1 MHESKMRMVIEGH
14 TVTILCKYNIKGG
27 EARVTIHRLSL
38 EKSRRYG
45 ISLTGTGKE
54 LKDVLTH
61 QANMV
66 QHSVKSFPNMVYSFK
81 KSKNYVICS
90 ELQNVNS
97 ATRSLLQV
105 T

>member
-1 MHESKMRMVIEGH
+1 MSRFTG
-14 TVTILCKYNIKGG
+14 
-27 EARVTIHRLSL
+27 SL
-38 EKSRRYG
+38 WKKSRRYG

-54 LKDVLTH
+54 LERRPY
-61 QANMV
+61 APG
-66 QHSVKSFPNMVYSFK
+66 QHGPTQRK
-81 KSKNYVICS
+81 KLSEYGLQLQEKQNYVICS

>member
-1 MHESKMRMVIEGH
+1 MSRFTG
-14 TVTILCKYNIKGG
+14 
-27 EARVTIHRLSL
+27 SL
-38 EKSRRYG
+38 WKKSRRYG

-54 LKDVLTH
+54 LERRPY
-61 QANMV
+61 APG
-66 QHSVKSFPNMVYSFK
+66 QHGPTQRKSFPNMVYSFK

>member
-38 EKSRRYG
+38 EKIRRYG

-66 QHSVKSFPNMVYSFK
+66 QHSVKAFRIWFTASRKAKTTLYVR
-81 KSKNYVICS
+81 NYRTSIPQHVRYC
-90 ELQNVNS
+90 
-97 ATRSLLQV
+97 R
-105 T
+105 